1 MLEAIVLLWMAI
13 KMQAPIWVLA
23 IVVLM
28 LLATT
33 LSALLSVV
41 EKIQKKK
48 LKKMFDDFD
57 PTTGTHKSETEGR
70 ERG

>member
-13 KMQAPIWVLA
+13 KLEAPIWVFI

-28 LLATT
+28 LVATT

-48 LKKMFDDFD
+48 LKKLLDDFD
-57 PTTGTHKSETEGR
+57 PVTGTRKSETERR
-70 ERG
+70 EQK

>member
-28 LLATT
+28 LLVTT
-33 LSALLSVV
+33 SSALLSVA

-48 LKKMFDDFD
+48 LKKPLDNFD
-57 PTTGTHKSETEGR
+57 PTTGTRKSETERR